1 MKTTII
7 NILSKYDSGIIDGL
21 TFREIVYTYMHSIS
35 IKSETRERIMDVM
48 MILMKN
54 DETNE
59 EFLNNCWV
67 KLNISDNEITIIS

>member
-21 TFREIVYTYMHSIS
+21 TFREIVYTCAHSIS

-54 DETNE
+54 DEANE

-67 KLNISDNEITIIS
+67 KLNASNNEITIIS

>member
-21 TFREIVYTYMHSIS
+21 TFREIVYTYTHSIS

-54 DETNE
+54 DKTNE

-67 KLNISDNEITIIS
+67 KLNASNNEITIIS